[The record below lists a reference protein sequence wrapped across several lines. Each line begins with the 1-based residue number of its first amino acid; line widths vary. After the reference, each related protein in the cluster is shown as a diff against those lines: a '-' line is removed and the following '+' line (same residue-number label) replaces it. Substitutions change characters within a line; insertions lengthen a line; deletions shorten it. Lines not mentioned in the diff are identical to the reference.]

1 MLLSPEL
8 DRLIGPMT
16 QGQVHTDDQVEL
28 QYQIFGSGPAVVF
41 ANGIGVRYPGA
52 VRQMTALRDAGYQVV
67 CWDYRG
73 MGQSVMADPEC
84 DVSMPRHSLDAIAL
98 LDALQLQ
105 RAVFVGWSMG
115 VQVSLEV
122 IRRQPERVAGL
133 VALLGTY
140 GKPFRNGFPAPV
152 ARAIEGG
159 FAFLNRH
166 PAVAQAALDFAVS
179 APRLAFAILSR
190 GLFVGQDADPEI
202 FAANVRSVAG
212 VDKRLYTRTL
222 LALAEH
228 DASDVLE
235 SVRCPALVICAE
247 RDYLTPPRAARL
259 MARRIPG
266 AQYEQIRGGTHFCL
280 IEQPHRVNGLL
291 VNFVRRVYGENES
304 AEGEATPR

>member
-16 QGQVHTDDQVEL
+16 QGRVRTAEVEL
-28 QYQIFGSGPAVVF
+28 QYQIFGAGPPVVF

-52 VRQMTALRDAGYQVV
+52 VRQMTALRDEGYQVI

-73 MGQSVMADPEC
+73 MGQSVMADPDG
-84 DVSMPRHSLDAIAL
+84 DVSMPRHAVDALAL
-98 LDALQLQ
+98 LDAL
-105 RAVFVGWSMG
+105 RIESAVFIGWSMG
-115 VQVSLEV
+115 VQVTLEV
-122 IRRQPERVAGL
+122 IRSQPARVAGM

-140 GKPFRNGFPAPV
+140 GKPFRTAFPAPV
-152 ARAIEGG
+152 ARALEGG

-179 APRLAFAILSR
+179 APRLAFTILSK
-190 GLFVGQDADPEI
+190 GLFVGSDADPEI

-235 SVRCPALVICAE
+235 SVRCPALIICAE
-247 RDYLTPPRAARL
+247 HDYLTPPRVARV

-266 AQYEQIRGGTHFCL
+266 AQYEQIRGGSHFSL
-280 IEQPHRVNGLL
+280 IEQPHRVNRLL
-291 VNFVRRVYGENES
+291 VDFVGRVYGD
-304 AEGEATPR
+304 ATRR